1 MDKIEEVLT
10 RGVDSVLPE
19 KSALT
24 KLMAGKKIRVYL
36 GIDPTGPKLHLGHT
50 IPLRK
55 LQQFADLGHE
65 AILLFGTGTVLA
77 GDPSQRKE
85 ARKTITQDEIDENIK
100 NWKTQAAKVVNLEKI
115 QIKQNGDWLLKL
127 SVPEIINIASKISA
141 IQLFK
146 REVFQKRMEAEETV
160 WTHELLYPLFQGY
173 DSVHMDVDAEIG
185 GTDQTFNM
193 LIGRE
198 LQKKMKNRDKFVV
211 TTPLIL
217 GTDGQTM
224 SKSSD
229 NCIWLDDSAQNIY
242 GKIMSMADNQVGEY
256 WTNLTDMSDEKLK
269 SLKPFD
275 AKKQLAEEIVKIYH
289 GQAAATSAQAEFES
303 IIQQKNVPDFIQ
315 TFTPSSGATY
325 SQILIDT
332 GLRGSMS
339 DAKRYISQGS
349 VSASTNPENVPFEKI
364 TDPRGVPTQN
374 QVIRAGNRE
383 FIRILVPED
392 KKK

>member
-10 RGVDSVLPE
+10 RGVENVLPG
-19 KSALT
+19 KSDLA
-24 KLMAGKKIRVYL
+24 KLMGGKKIRVYL

-65 AILLFGTGTVLA
+65 AILVFGTGTVLA

-85 ARKTITQDEIDENIK
+85 ARKTITQEEINENIK
-100 NWKTQAAKVVNLEKI
+100 NWKIQAAKVVDLEKI

-127 SVPEIINIASKISA
+127 TVPEVINIASKISA

-146 REVFQKRMEAEETV
+146 REMFQKRMEAEKTV
-160 WTHELLYPLFQGY
+160 WTQELLYPLFQGY

-198 LQKKMKNRDKFVV
+198 LQKKIANREKFVV

-224 SKSSD
+224 SKSSG
-229 NCIWLDDSAQNIY
+229 NCIWLDDSPQDMY
-242 GKIMSMADNQVGEY
+242 GKIMSMADNQIEEY
-256 WTNLTDMSDEKLK
+256 WINLTDKPLEKLRN
-269 SLKPFD
+269 LKPFD
-275 AKKQLAEEIVKIYH
+275 AKKELAREIVKIYH
-289 GQAAATSAQAEFES
+289 SEKKAYTVQQNFENTV
-303 IIQQKNVPDFIQ
+303 QK
-315 TFTPSSGATY
+315 
-325 SQILIDT
+325 SQIPTDILDINVKEGIAISDFVATQVESKSEAKRLIDQNAIEID
-332 GLRGSMS
+332 GRVVS
-339 DAKRYISQGS
+339 DSKTLVKSGQII
-349 VSASTNPENVPFEKI
+349 KI
-364 TDPRGVPTQN
+364 G
-374 QVIRAGNRE
+374 
-383 FIRILVPED
+383 
-392 KKK
+392 KKKFVRIK